1 LILKYICII
10 SLLTLLAGCS
20 TAQLPLSK
28 SEPVPDTTSSLVKP
42 PWEALVQAGPNAS
55 KDIDLETL
63 DGPELRPS
71 LADNQPPPL
80 APPPAAV
87 PADDGAIHNVYV
99 ARVAG
104 RDGTGTA
111 ALTEAMRRQLSDA
124 GWPVLNSARK
134 DALSIFGKLD
144 VSAVHGGARTV
155 AITWTVKMP
164 TGKVLGVI
172 SQKNDVSA
180 ASLGDG
186 WRETADAATGAAAD
200 GIFQLIGKIQGASP

>member
-1 LILKYICII
+1 LKHICII
-10 SLLTLLAGCS
+10 LLLIFLAGCS
-20 TAQLPLSK
+20 ATQLPLSK

-42 PWEALVQAGPNAS
+42 PWEALVQAGPSAG

-63 DGPELRPS
+63 DGPDLRPS
-71 LADNQPPPL
+71 LAENQPPPPL
-80 APPPAAV
+80 DPPQAAV
-87 PADDGAIHNVYV
+87 PADDGAIHNVFV

-104 RDGTGTA
+104 RDGKGTV

-134 DALSIFGKLD
+134 DALSITGKLD

-155 AITWTVKMP
+155 TITWTVKMP

-200 GIFQLIGKIQGASP
+200 GIFQLIAKVQGASQ